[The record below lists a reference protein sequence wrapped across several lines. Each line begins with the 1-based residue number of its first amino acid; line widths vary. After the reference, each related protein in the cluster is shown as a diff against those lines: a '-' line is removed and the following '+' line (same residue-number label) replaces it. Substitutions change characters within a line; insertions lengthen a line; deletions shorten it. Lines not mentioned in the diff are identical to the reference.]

1 MSEFAQLVTVLV
13 SCLSATIGVCVY
25 LLKTQQRERERTEER
40 NDARLDKLFG
50 MLDSRGQEQT
60 EVIRE
65 LNNTLQE
72 LSDAVRDQSH
82 RLEAVEVA
90 IGKKKTP
97 A

>member
-1 MSEFAQLVTVLV
+1 MTEFGQLVTILV

-25 LLKTQQRERERTEER
+25 LLRTQQKERERTEER
-40 NDARLDKLFG
+40 NDARLDKMFG
-50 MLDSRGQEQT
+50 MLDARGQEQT

-72 LSDAVRDQSH
+72 LSDAVKDQSH
-82 RLEAVEVA
+82 RLEAVEIAV
-90 IGKKKTP
+90 GKKKTP

>member
-1 MSEFAQLVTVLV
+1 MTEFGQLVTILV

-25 LLKTQQRERERTEER
+25 LLRTQQKERERTEER
-40 NDARLDKLFG
+40 NDARLDKMFG
-50 MLDSRGQEQT
+50 MLDARGQEQT

-65 LNNTLQE
+65 LNTTLQE
-72 LSDAVRDQSH
+72 LSDAVKDQSH

-90 IGKKKTP
+90 VGKKKLS

>member
-1 MSEFAQLVTVLV
+1 MTEFGQLVTILV

-25 LLKTQQRERERTEER
+25 LLKTQQKERERTEER

-50 MLDSRGQEQT
+50 MIDGRVHEQT

-72 LSDAVRDQSH
+72 LSDAVKDQSH
-82 RLEAVEVA
+82 RLEAVEIAV
-90 IGKKKTP
+90 GKKKAT